1 MNRKFAI
8 NLIVMSLCL
17 MNLTAKNAETSSDSL
32 TVAEMK
38 TMFYQHYENGVSPPS
53 LDDYDLL
60 KWSIHSKDPM
70 NFCYLVNNEILK
82 KPKGIQL
89 PTSEYVFYGDTLC
102 WVKPRQAVE
111 FKQLVQKLQNK
122 YGKIYVNDTLTLIP
136 AKWMTGKIEFLS
148 GYPEEYATTYF
159 STMAYKKNIDHGIIS
174 GSDMSMNYISM
185 DLGSS
190 KLAKDVSFI
199 VKGNN
204 GYSLNNIKGVS
215 NITLVD
221 RFNIP
226 KEEIVRNRKLGA
238 KKLFILFARDI
249 NRICPPAPKDYDYA
263 NPKIYS
269 LLLYFDAQRYV
280 HVEVLLPR
288 QTDEKDQFML
298 SNLRK
303 AIESQPAGLFESHF
317 TIDGKI
323 FPGLYIKAYYGG
335 LGWNFFDYRALD
347 EE

>member
-8 NLIVMSLCL
+8 NLVVMSLCL
-17 MNLTAKNAETSSDSL
+17 MNLTAEATETSSDSL

-38 TMFYQHYENGVSPPS
+38 TMFYQHYENGVSPQS
-53 LDDYDLL
+53 LDNYDLL
-60 KWSIHSKDPM
+60 KWSINSKDSI
-70 NFCYLVNNEILK
+70 NFCYLVNNVILK

-89 PTSEYVFYGDTLC
+89 PTSEYVLQEDTLC
-102 WVKPRQAVE
+102 WVKPRQQLE
-111 FKQLVQKLQNK
+111 LKQFKKLVQELQNK
-122 YGKIYVNDTLTLIP
+122 YGKILVNDTLTLIP
-136 AKWMTGKIEFLS
+136 AKWMTGQIEFLS
-148 GYPEEYATTYF
+148 WYPEEYATTYF
-159 STMAYKKNIDHGIIS
+159 SRRAFRRNVINGVIKENSGI
-174 GSDMSMNYISM
+174 GM
-185 DLGSS
+185 DLGIG
-190 KLAKDVSFI
+190 KLEMDVRFI
-199 VKGNN
+199 VRGSNDYHSN
-204 GYSLNNIKGVS
+204 GKHIYIISDK
-215 NITLVD
+215 
-221 RFNIP
+221 FNIP
-226 KEEIVRNRKLGA
+226 KEKIVQEQKRKNKQL
-238 KKLFILFARDI
+238 LILFARDI
-249 NRICPPAPKDYDYA
+249 NRICTPAPKDYDYA

-280 HVEVLLPR
+280 HVEVLLPK

-335 LGWNFFDYRALD
+335 LRWNFFDYRALD

>member
-1 MNRKFAI
+1 MNKTFIFSFIA
-8 NLIVMSLCL
+8 LSFYMTSLAANTTL
-17 MNLTAKNAETSSDSL
+17 LQHDSL
-32 TVAEMK
+32 SVEEMK

-60 KWSIHSKDPM
+60 KWSINSKDPM

-174 GSDMSMNYISM
+174 GSDMNMNYISM

-190 KLAKDVSFI
+190 KLGKDVSFI

-204 GYSLNNIKGVS
+204 GYSLNSIKGVS

-249 NRICPPAPKDYDYA
+249 NRICTPAPKDYDYA

-303 AIESQPAGLFESHF
+303 AIESQPAGLFNSRF

-335 LGWNFFDYRALD
+335 LGWNFFDYRAID

>member
-38 TMFYQHYENGVSPPS
+38 TMFYQHYENGVSPRS
-53 LDDYDLL
+53 LDNYDLL
-60 KWSIHSKDPM
+60 KWDIHSKDPM
-70 NFCYLVNNEILK
+70 YFCYLVNNKILK
-82 KPKGIQL
+82 KPKGIEL
-89 PTSEYVFYGDTLC
+89 PTSEYVLQEDTLC
-102 WVKPRQAVE
+102 WVKPRQQLE
-111 FKQLVQKLQNK
+111 LKQFKKLVQKLQNK
-122 YGKIYVNDTLTLIP
+122 YGKIPINDTLTLIP
-136 AKWMTGKIEFLS
+136 AKWMTGQIEFLS
-148 GYPEEYATTYF
+148 WYPEEYATTYF
-159 STMAYKKNIDHGIIS
+159 SRRAFRRNVINGVIKENSGIGIDLGIGKLEMDVRFIVRASNGYHSNGKHIYIIS
-174 GSDMSMNYISM
+174 D
-185 DLGSS
+185 
-190 KLAKDVSFI
+190 K
-199 VKGNN
+199 
-204 GYSLNNIKGVS
+204 
-215 NITLVD
+215 
-221 RFNIP
+221 FNIP
-226 KEEIVRNRKLGA
+226 KEKIVQEQKRKNKQL
-238 KKLFILFARDI
+238 LILFARDI
-249 NRICPPAPKDYDYA
+249 NRICTPAPKDYDYA
-263 NPKIYS
+263 HPKIYS

-280 HVEVLLPR
+280 HVEVLLPK

-335 LGWNFFDYRALD
+335 LRWNFFDYRALD